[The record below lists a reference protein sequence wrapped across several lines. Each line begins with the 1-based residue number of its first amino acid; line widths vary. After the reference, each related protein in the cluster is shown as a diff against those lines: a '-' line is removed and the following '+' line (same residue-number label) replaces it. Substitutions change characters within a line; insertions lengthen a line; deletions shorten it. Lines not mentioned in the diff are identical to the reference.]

1 MNNTQHPVAGIKI
14 GTACTG
20 LKPTDDLTVFELSTQ
35 SNCVGVFTQNAF
47 CAAPVIICKQ
57 NLAVTNTRFLLINSG
72 NANAGRGEHGLQ
84 DARICCEKLAQTSN
98 CNVNEILPFS
108 TGVIG
113 EPLPTDKICAA
124 IPTVLENLTE
134 DGWEK
139 AASSIRT
146 TDTVDKIA
154 SVKITIGDKPVTI
167 TGIAKGS
174 GMIRP
179 NMATMLAFI
188 ATDANV
194 PKDIL
199 QNCLNQAI
207 EQSFNRITIDGDT
220 STNDSC
226 ILIATG
232 SGQQTIDNIEHANY
246 QQFCQAVT
254 DVCTQLALAIVHDG
268 EGATKFITI
277 SVEQGNSSQ
286 ECLEV
291 AYTIAHSPLV
301 KTAFFASDA
310 NWGRILAAV
319 GRANITDF
327 SINAVQIYLNDVCI
341 VKNGGLADSYSEE
354 QGGAVMKK
362 TDITVRILLGRGEQ
376 QEKVFTCDLSH
387 DYIRIN
393 AEYRS

>member
-20 LKPTDDLTVFELSTQ
+20 LKPTDDLTIFELSTQ

-47 CAAPVIICKQ
+47 CAAPVVICKQ

-84 DARICCEKLAQTSN
+84 DARTCCEKLAQTSN

-124 IPTVLENLTE
+124 IPTTLENLTE
-134 DGWEK
+134 NGWEK

-199 QNCLNQAI
+199 QNCLNQAV
-207 EQSFNRITIDGDT
+207 EQSFNRITVDGDT

-232 SGQQTIDNIEHANY
+232 SGQQIIDNIEHTNY

-354 QGGAVMKK
+354 QGSAVMKEK
-362 TDITVRILLGRGEQ
+362 DITVRILLGRGEQ

-393 AEYRS
+393 AEYRT

>member
-1 MNNTQHPVAGIKI
+1 MNNIQHLVAGIKI

-20 LKPTDDLTVFELSTQ
+20 LKATDDITIFELATNST
-35 SNCVGVFTQNAF
+35 CVGVFTQNAF
-47 CAAPVIICKQ
+47 CAAPVTISKQ
-57 NLAVTNTRFLLINSG
+57 NLATTNPHFLLINSG
-72 NANAGRGEHGLQ
+72 NANAGCGEHGLQ
-84 DARICCEKLAQTSN
+84 DAMTCCEKLAQTSN
-98 CNVNEILPFS
+98 CKVNEILPFS

-113 EPLPTDKICAA
+113 EPLPTDKICAT
-124 IPTVLENLTE
+124 IPTALENLTE
-134 DGWEK
+134 DGWK
-139 AASSIRT
+139 QAANSIIT
-146 TDTVDKIA
+146 TDTVDKIV
-154 SVKITIGDKPVTI
+154 SVQTNIGDKIVTI

-188 ATDANV
+188 ATDADV

-199 QNCLNQAI
+199 QNCLNQAV

-232 SGQQTIDNIEHANY
+232 HSKQTIDNIEHIY
-246 QQFCQAVT
+246 YKQLCQAVT
-254 DVCTQLALAIVHDG
+254 DVCTQLALAIVRDG

-277 SVEQGNSSQ
+277 AVEQGNSSQ

-310 NWGRILAAV
+310 NWGRILAAI
-319 GRANITDF
+319 GRAEITNLNV
-327 SINAVQIYLNDVCI
+327 STIQIYLNDICI
-341 VKNGGLADSYSEE
+341 VKNGELADTYTEE
-354 QGGAVMKK
+354 NGSKVMQE
-362 TDITVRILLGRGEQ
+362 TDISVRILLGRGEQ

-387 DYIRIN
+387 EYIRIN
-393 AEYRS
+393 AEYRT